1 VEALLHGGERDAPG
15 RYNPPRQQLE
25 GHMAKTDVTTAAQ
38 ADLPA
43 IYAGM
48 EEYAGAGINELDS
61 SDKSIPF
68 LKIIEKGSPEME
80 EGIGAQPGMLINT
93 ATKKLYDSVRFVPA
107 CREHAYVEWVPVDN
121 GGGLVASYPSTAP
134 ISVWAKAQR
143 GKVKLKNG
151 NDLVETFYLFGTI
164 DDGDGDVTPAVIA
177 FTSTRIAT
185 YKTITNKASA
195 LMLPGSNGRKFN
207 PPWFA
212 HAWRIGTKKETDDK
226 KRTWF
231 TFTADFDSPDKAAAG
246 AILPADH
253 PAFQMGVLLVQQK
266 AEGTLKMAD
275 DNGGRGPEPDTGT
288 SGGYSGG
295 QGGSGSADDDDPP
308 F

>member
-1 VEALLHGGERDAPG
+1 
-15 RYNPPRQQLE
+15 
-25 GHMAKTDVTTAAQ
+25 MAKTEVTTTSDKAN
-38 ADLPA
+38 LPA
-43 IYAGM
+43 EYAGY
-48 EEYAGAGINELDS
+48 EEHAGAGINELDS

-134 ISVWAKAQR
+134 ISVWAKSQR

-164 DDGDGDVTPAVIA
+164 VEDDGNAAPAVIA

-195 LMLPGSNGRKFN
+195 LMMNGSNGRKFN

-212 HAWRIGTKKETDDK
+212 HAWRITTKKETDDK

-231 TFTADFDSPDKAAAG
+231 TFVADFDSTDKAAAG
-246 AILPADH
+246 ALLAPDS
-253 PAFQMGVLLVQQK
+253 PAFQMGVLLVKQK
-266 AEGTLKMAD
+266 SDGTLKMAD
-275 DNGGRGPEPDTGT
+275 EAHTGPEPDTGT

-295 QGGSGSADDDDPP
+295 GSGNTGDDDEPP

>member
-1 VEALLHGGERDAPG
+1 
-15 RYNPPRQQLE
+15 
-25 GHMAKTDVTTAAQ
+25 MAKTDVTDVKEQQLA
-38 ADLPA
+38 LM
-43 IYAGM
+43 YAGM
-48 EEYAGAGINELDS
+48 EQYAGAGINELDS

-121 GGGLVASYPSTAP
+121 GGGLVSSYPATAP
-134 ISVWAKAQR
+134 ISVWAKSQR

-151 NDLVETFYLFGTI
+151 NDLVETFYLFGVI
-164 DDGDGDVTPAVIA
+164 VEDDGGVTPAVIA

-212 HAWRIGTKKETDDK
+212 HAWRIGSKKETDDK

-231 TFTADFDSPDKAAAG
+231 VFTADFDSADKAAAG
-246 AILPADH
+246 AILDPLS
-253 PAFQMGVLLVQQK
+253 PAFQMGVVLVQQK
-266 AEGTLKMAD
+266 ADGTLKMAD
-275 DNGGRGPEPDTGT
+275 EAHTGPEPDTGT
-288 SGGYSGG
+288 SGGGYGG
-295 QGGSGSADDDDPP
+295 GAGKTVDDDEPP

>member
-1 VEALLHGGERDAPG
+1 
-15 RYNPPRQQLE
+15 
-25 GHMAKTDVTTAAQ
+25 MAKTEVTTAGEASN
-38 ADLPA
+38 LPA
-43 IYAGM
+43 AYAGY
-48 EEYAGAGINELDS
+48 EEHASAGLNELDS

-93 ATKKLYDSVRFVPA
+93 ATKKLYESVRFVPA
-107 CREHAYVEWVPVDN
+107 CREHAYVEWVPVDS
-121 GGGLVASYPSTAP
+121 GGGLVASYPATAP
-134 ISVWAKAQR
+134 ISVWAKSQR

-151 NDLVETFYLFGTI
+151 NELVETFYLFGTI
-164 DDGDGDVTPAVIA
+164 IGDDGDVTPAVIA

-195 LMLPGSNGRKFN
+195 LMMPGSNGRKFN

-246 AILPADH
+246 ALLKPDEA
-253 PAFQMGVLLVQQK
+253 AFQMGVLLVQQK
-266 AEGTLKMAD
+266 ADGTLKMAD
-275 DNGGRGPEPDTGT
+275 DAGGRGPEPDTGT
-288 SGGYSGG
+288 QGGGYG
-295 QGGSGSADDDDPP
+295 GGSAGGGDDDDPP

>member
-1 VEALLHGGERDAPG
+1 
-15 RYNPPRQQLE
+15 
-25 GHMAKTDVTTAAQ
+25 MAKNDVTTIPQ

-43 IYAGM
+43 VYADM
-48 EEYAGAGINELDS
+48 EQYAGAGINELDS

-93 ATKKLYDSVRFVPA
+93 ATKKLYESVRFVPA
-107 CREHAYVEWVPVDN
+107 CREHAYVEWVPVDS
-121 GGGLVASYPSTAP
+121 GGGLVASYPANAP
-134 ISVWAKAQR
+134 ISVWAKSQR

-164 DDGDGDVTPAVIA
+164 VEDDGNVTPAVIA

-195 LMLPGSNGRKFN
+195 LMLPGAGGRKFN

-231 TFTADFDSPDKAAAG
+231 TFTADFDSADKAAAG
-246 AILPADH
+246 ALLKPDD

-275 DNGGRGPEPDTGT
+275 DGGGRGPEPDTGT
-288 SGGYSGG
+288 SGGGYG
-295 QGGSGSADDDDPP
+295 GGSSNVGDDDDPP

>member
-1 VEALLHGGERDAPG
+1 
-15 RYNPPRQQLE
+15 
-25 GHMAKTDVTTAAQ
+25 MAKTDVTTAAQ
-38 ADLPA
+38 AGLPA
-43 IYAGM
+43 EYAGM
-48 EEYAGAGINELDS
+48 EEYEGAGLNQLDS

-107 CREHAYVEWVPVDN
+107 CREHSYVEWVPVDS
-121 GGGLVASYPSTAP
+121 GGGLVASYPATAP
-134 ISVWAKAQR
+134 ISIWAKSQR

-151 NDLVETFYLFGTI
+151 NDLVETFYLFGSI
-164 DDGDGDVTPAVIA
+164 VEDDGDVTPAVIA

-195 LMLPGSNGRKFN
+195 LMLPRSSGVGKFN

-246 AILPADH
+246 ALLTPDH
-253 PAFQMGVLLVQQK
+253 PAFQMGALLVKQQ

-275 DNGGRGPEPDTGT
+275 EGAAGPEPDTGT

>member
-1 VEALLHGGERDAPG
+1 
-15 RYNPPRQQLE
+15 
-25 GHMAKTDVTTAAQ
+25 MAKTEVTTADQ
-38 ADLPA
+38 AGLPA
-43 IYAGM
+43 
-48 EEYAGAGINELDS
+48 EYAGYEEYEGAGTSELDS

-107 CREHAYVEWVPVDN
+107 CREHAYVEWVPVDS
-121 GGGLVASYPSTAP
+121 GGGLVASYQMTHKIA
-134 ISVWAKAQR
+134 IWAKSQR
-143 GKVKLKNG
+143 GRIKLKNG

-164 DDGDGDVTPAVIA
+164 VGDDGDVTPAVIA

-195 LMLPGSNGRKFN
+195 LMMPGAGGRKFN

-246 AILPADH
+246 ALLKPDD

-275 DNGGRGPEPDTGT
+275 DSGDRGPEPDTGT
-288 SGGYSGG
+288 HGGYQG
-295 QGGSGSADDDDPP
+295 GGSGNTGDDDDPP